1 MQGTLTFC
9 EFTGMPNS
17 NRCVEVEVLNRFLR
31 DFAFSCADLPFI
43 EPEYIS
49 NPIKEI
55 IHSSTVGNE
64 FSSHPMTFYVLAL
77 MNTVPCE
84 RFRAQQTVDRGDVE
98 NWPVELLHPC
108 KMNVRINKAFF
119 EELYSFFEGLYGAS
133 FQYLLPRITK
143 YGRCKVNGQTFS
155 SALNCTDRGCVVK
168 SMFTENDESLS
179 PYFGNVS
186 FYFKATVVVDQ
197 KSKSH
202 ILSYIQWY
210 KFKSK
215 KVEPLSGLYTL
226 KSKQFY
232 QTDRI
237 MSPRRFLCR
246 CVLAATK
253 PKAPYFFV
261 SQLPK

>member
-1 MQGTLTFC
+1 M
-9 EFTGMPNS
+9 
-17 NRCVEVEVLNRFLR
+17 
-31 DFAFSCADLPFI
+31 
-43 EPEYIS
+43 
-49 NPIKEI
+49 
-55 IHSSTVGNE
+55 
-64 FSSHPMTFYVLAL
+64 
-77 MNTVPCE
+77 
-84 RFRAQQTVDRGDVE
+84 
-98 NWPVELLHPC
+98 
-108 KMNVRINKAFF
+108 
-119 EELYSFFEGLYGAS
+119 
-133 FQYLLPRITK
+133 
-143 YGRCKVNGQTFS
+143 
-155 SALNCTDRGCVVK
+155 VK